1 MEVKEA
7 PVRGVRAV
15 VGRLFGGR
23 SKARAK
29 ADKVTV
35 NAPESSHVKVID
47 TDAPQTEAP
56 AAEAVA
62 TAAAPETVVPEAA
75 APETANPEAEASAP
89 ATPEAE
95 APAPQTAAPETVSP
109 DAKAPV
115 AEETAAPEAA
125 EAADVVLPL
134 ANYDTL
140 TVASLRAR
148 LRTLSIDDLVVLISY
163 EKSHEGREEVVG
175 MFERRKAKII
185 AGETSSFQAV
195 K

>member
-7 PVRGVRAV
+7 PARGMLAV
-15 VGRLFGGR
+15 VGRLFGGKG
-23 SKARAK
+23 KARAK
-29 ADKVTV
+29 ADKPTA
-35 NAPESSHVKVID
+35 NGPEVSHVKVID
-47 TDAPQTEAP
+47 NETEAP

-62 TAAAPETVVPEAA
+62 TETAPETVTPETAAPET
-75 APETANPEAEASAP
+75 

-95 APAPQTAAPETVSP
+95 AAPAAEAEPETETP
-109 DAKAPV
+109 EAAAPV
-115 AEETAAPEAA
+115 AAEAEAA
-125 EAADVVLPL
+125 EVALPL

-148 LRTLSIDDLVVLISY
+148 LRTLSVDDLVVLIDY
-163 EKSHEGREEVVG
+163 EKAHEGREDVVG